1 MRGAG
6 PVRTAAGG
14 RARPAHLA
22 EDIFPRFDVRV
33 NLWRSFGQN
42 SCEKCAPKSDAQA
55 GEPIVVSCNSKTE
68 YVSSSITSRM
78 PKGIPNPAA
87 MYGIYSRSWGFEV
100 SIVRNGIRHH
110 RLFGKASY
118 GGSEQALLHAQ
129 DWRDHIVRSVPPQT
143 RSARAEKPRANN
155 STGVTGVFHHLA
167 PGGRVRAWMAKTYIA
182 QDEILRTDFSVAELG
197 DDAQALAIQERAQQL
212 KRMTGLARI
221 HPAEEAIRMGLS
233 AHAAGPRTAK
243 RSKSEITRRNNT
255 SGVSGVHF
263 KTPNPSHPGYWLAI
277 TYTAGKGSVSKAF
290 SVKTFG
296 AEVARNMAIAERASQ
311 LADKQRGAD
320 EEETTTRGK
329 TRAAEPALQ
338 RKPRAR
344 TASGTGRNNG

>member
-1 MRGAG
+1 
-6 PVRTAAGG
+6 
-14 RARPAHLA
+14 
-22 EDIFPRFDVRV
+22 
-33 NLWRSFGQN
+33 
-42 SCEKCAPKSDAQA
+42 
-55 GEPIVVSCNSKTE
+55 
-68 YVSSSITSRM
+68 M
-78 PKGIPNPAA
+78 PKGVPNPAA

-100 SIVRNGIRHH
+100 SIVRNGVRHH

-118 GGSEQALLHAQ
+118 GGAEQALLHAQ
-129 DWRDHIVRSVPPQT
+129 DWRDHIVRSVPPQP

-182 QDEILRTDFSVAELG
+182 PDEILRTDFSVAELG
-197 DDAQALAIQERAQQL
+197 DAAQALAIQERALQL
-212 KRMTGLARI
+212 KRMTGLAHI

-233 AHAAGPRTAK
+233 AHPAGPREPK

-290 SVKTFG
+290 SVKTYG
-296 AEVARNMAIAERASQ
+296 AEVAKNMAIAERANQ
-311 LADKQRGAD
+311 LAEKRQATGNQEERQRGKA
-320 EEETTTRGK
+320 EQGA
-329 TRAAEPALQ
+329 RAASG
-338 RKPRAR
+338 AR
-344 TASGTGRNNG
+344 RNN

>member
-1 MRGAG
+1 
-6 PVRTAAGG
+6 
-14 RARPAHLA
+14 
-22 EDIFPRFDVRV
+22 
-33 NLWRSFGQN
+33 
-42 SCEKCAPKSDAQA
+42 
-55 GEPIVVSCNSKTE
+55 
-68 YVSSSITSRM
+68 
-78 PKGIPNPAA
+78 

-100 SIVRNGIRHH
+100 SIVRNGVRHH

-118 GGSEQALLHAQ
+118 GGAEQALLHAQ

-143 RSARAEKPRANN
+143 RSERAEKQRTNN

-167 PGGRVRAWMAKTYIA
+167 PNGRVRAWMAKTYIA
-182 QDEILRTDFSVAELG
+182 PDEILRTDFSVADLG
-197 DDAQALAIQERAQQL
+197 DDAQALAIQERARQL
-212 KRMTGLARI
+212 GRMTGLARI

-290 SVKTFG
+290 SVKTHG
-296 AEVARNMAIAERASQ
+296 AEAAKSLAIAERASQ
-311 LADKQRGAD
+311 LADKLRT
-320 EEETTTRGK
+320 EEEALAAGREASPALGRQSRG
-329 TRAAEPALQ
+329 RAA
-338 RKPRAR
+338 
-344 TASGTGRNNG
+344 TASGAKRNNG

>member
-1 MRGAG
+1 
-6 PVRTAAGG
+6 
-14 RARPAHLA
+14 
-22 EDIFPRFDVRV
+22 
-33 NLWRSFGQN
+33 
-42 SCEKCAPKSDAQA
+42 
-55 GEPIVVSCNSKTE
+55 
-68 YVSSSITSRM
+68 M

-100 SIVRNGIRHH
+100 SIVRNGVRHH

-118 GGSEQALLHAQ
+118 GGAEQALLHAQ
-129 DWRDHIVRSVPPQT
+129 DWRDFIVRSVPPQA
-143 RSARAEKPRANN
+143 RRERAEKHRTNN

-182 QDEILRTDFSVAELG
+182 PDEILRTDFSVADLG

-233 AHAAGPRTAK
+233 AHPPGPRTAK

-277 TYTAGKGSVSKAF
+277 TYSTGKGSVSKAF
-290 SVKTFG
+290 SVKVHG
-296 AEVARNMAIAERASQ
+296 AEMAKSLAIAERTSQ
-311 LADKQRGAD
+311 LAEKLRA
-320 EEETTTRGK
+320 EEE
-329 TRAAEPALQ
+329 AAAQPASQ

-344 TASGTGRNNG
+344 AAASSAKRNNG